1 MKGRCLDDGGKDRL
15 LARISLSSFFFSL
28 EFSPFF
34 ASFSRVENFFLLIF
48 RKARLKKLF
57 VNSNISCDRGTNKIK
72 KLEKIQDADRSVG
85 LWIGGCAVDTTWLKK
100 YTCVCVREG
109 MDRGAKLPTA
119 DNNPE
124 IERYGNGDTCIPLF
138 TTPARNLASN
148 FTLPLFA
155 NFIRLSMPLLSCPRR
170 ERRGGGQSLIL

>member
-1 MKGRCLDDGGKDRL
+1 MVVPLTR
-15 LARISLSSFFFSL
+15 
-28 EFSPFF
+28 
-34 ASFSRVENFFLLIF
+34 
-48 RKARLKKLF
+48 
-57 VNSNISCDRGTNKIK
+57 RGLREI
-72 KLEKIQDADRSVG
+72 
-85 LWIGGCAVDTTWLKK
+85 
-100 YTCVCVREG
+100 YVREG

-138 TTPARNLASN
+138 TTPAHNLTSN

-170 ERRGGGQSLIL
+170 ERRGGKVWSCKRETEFAAMGIRNEIKLQTNREGELRDFGMDRMGFSRVGE

>member
-1 MKGRCLDDGGKDRL
+1 MPLTR
-15 LARISLSSFFFSL
+15 
-28 EFSPFF
+28 
-34 ASFSRVENFFLLIF
+34 
-48 RKARLKKLF
+48 
-57 VNSNISCDRGTNKIK
+57 RGLREI
-72 KLEKIQDADRSVG
+72 
-85 LWIGGCAVDTTWLKK
+85 
-100 YTCVCVREG
+100 YVREG

-138 TTPARNLASN
+138 TTPARNLTSN

-170 ERRGGGQSLIL
+170 ERRRAKFDPVSAKPNSQRWEFATKLNCKQIGRAS